1 MLKKFFLIAAVLVV
15 IGMMLFTGCTKT
27 TTVVVETPVST
38 DTATISFSSDIQ
50 PIFNVS
56 CATAG
61 CHVAG
66 ARAPNLSQGVA
77 YKSLM
82 DEGLVIPSDPVNSEL
97 MMWLTG
103 KKSPVMPLGSGPDP
117 EINAKVYAWILQ
129 GALNN

>member
-1 MLKKFFLIAAVLVV
+1 MIA
-15 IGMMLFTGCTKT
+15 IPGCTKT
-27 TTVVVETPVST
+27 TTVVVENTP
-38 DTATISFSSDIQ
+38 DTSDTTTISFSQDIQ
-50 PIFNVS
+50 PIFNAS

-66 ARAPNLSQGVA
+66 GRAPNLSQGVA
-77 YKSLM
+77 YQSLM
-82 DEGLVIPSDPVNSEL
+82 DESLVVASDPTNSEL

-117 EINAKVYAWILQ
+117 DINAKVYAWILQ